1 MKKQPQHT
9 QIYTIIYDR
18 KIGGTNTIYVKAR
31 TAAEAIANAKNTT
44 HTGKNFR
51 HAN

>member
-1 MKKQPQHT
+1 MRQAQPT
-9 QIYTIIYDR
+9 QIYTIVYDR
-18 KIGGTNTIYVKAR
+18 KIGGTNTILVKAR
-31 TAAEAIANAKNTT
+31 NEREAIANAKNTT

>member
-1 MKKQPQHT
+1 MKKQPQLT

-18 KIGGTNTIYVKAR
+18 KIGGTNTIKVKAR

>member
-1 MKKQPQHT
+1 MKQAQPT
-9 QIYTIIYDR
+9 QIYAITYDR
-18 KIGGTNTIYVKAR
+18 KIGGTNTIYIKAR
-31 TAAEAIANAKNTT
+31 NEREAIANAKNTT

>member
-1 MKKQPQHT
+1 MKKQPQPT
-9 QIYTIIYDR
+9 QIYTIVYDR
-18 KIGGTNTIYVKAR
+18 KIGGTNTMKVKAR
-31 TAAEAIANAKNTT
+31 TPAEAIANAKNIR